1 MQIVKQEF
9 TKKNKYNVYLSNGEV
24 LNLQEQVITENEL
37 LLKKEMSQELY
48 NKLVRDNKIY
58 ELMEMAVKYISIR
71 LRSIKEVK
79 DYLLKKG
86 GSNNEVE
93 DAVQKLIE
101 SGYLDD
107 DRFTKAFIK
116 DKLKF
121 TTIGDY
127 KIKMQLNK
135 LGVSTSIIE
144 DNMNKIDEHIIEEKI
159 KKIIEKDKKTNKKYS
174 GQILKNKIYNHLLN
188 QGYSQEKVITIINK
202 YDFQYKIAENSKNI
216 SGDDKMK
223 KILGVF
229 IFLLLLVG
237 CSLSNSPTSKVEDL
251 LSKYQSLDSDIKNGI
266 DNVLEEETLTNNQK
280 ERYRKLIEKQYK
292 NLTYQIKDEK
302 IDGDTAIITT
312 EIEVLDYK
320 KATNETS
327 TYYSDKK
334 DYTVEEYNDTKLN
347 NLEKIKD
354 KVTYTI
360 DFEVKKDK
368 DGNWQLSSLN
378 NETIKKIQGMY

>member
-1 MQIVKQEF
+1 MQIVKYEF

-71 LRSIKEVK
+71 LRSIKEIK

-127 KIKMQLNK
+127 KIKIQLNK

-188 QGYSQEKVITIINK
+188 QGYSQEKVITIINT
-202 YDFQYKIAENSKNI
+202 YDF
-216 SGDDKMK
+216 
-223 KILGVF
+223 
-229 IFLLLLVG
+229 
-237 CSLSNSPTSKVEDL
+237 
-251 LSKYQSLDSDIKNGI
+251 
-266 DNVLEEETLTNNQK
+266 
-280 ERYRKLIEKQYK
+280 
-292 NLTYQIKDEK
+292 
-302 IDGDTAIITT
+302 
-312 EIEVLDYK
+312 
-320 KATNETS
+320 
-327 TYYSDKK
+327 
-334 DYTVEEYNDTKLN
+334 
-347 NLEKIKD
+347 
-354 KVTYTI
+354 
-360 DFEVKKDK
+360 
-368 DGNWQLSSLN
+368 
-378 NETIKKIQGMY
+378 

>member
-1 MQIVKQEF
+1 MQIVKYEF

-135 LGVSTSIIE
+135 LVVSTS
-144 DNMNKIDEHIIEEKI
+144 IIEEKI

-188 QGYSQEKVITIINK
+188 QGYSQEKVITIINT
-202 YDFQYKIAENSKNI
+202 YDF
-216 SGDDKMK
+216 
-223 KILGVF
+223 
-229 IFLLLLVG
+229 
-237 CSLSNSPTSKVEDL
+237 
-251 LSKYQSLDSDIKNGI
+251 
-266 DNVLEEETLTNNQK
+266 
-280 ERYRKLIEKQYK
+280 
-292 NLTYQIKDEK
+292 
-302 IDGDTAIITT
+302 
-312 EIEVLDYK
+312 
-320 KATNETS
+320 
-327 TYYSDKK
+327 
-334 DYTVEEYNDTKLN
+334 
-347 NLEKIKD
+347 
-354 KVTYTI
+354 
-360 DFEVKKDK
+360 
-368 DGNWQLSSLN
+368 
-378 NETIKKIQGMY
+378 

>member
-1 MQIVKQEF
+1 MQIVKYEF

-86 GSNNEVE
+86 VSNNEVE

-159 KKIIEKDKKTNKKYS
+159 KKIIEKDKKTNKKYR

-188 QGYSQEKVITIINK
+188 QGYSQEKVITIINT
-202 YDFQYKIAENSKNI
+202 YDF
-216 SGDDKMK
+216 
-223 KILGVF
+223 
-229 IFLLLLVG
+229 
-237 CSLSNSPTSKVEDL
+237 
-251 LSKYQSLDSDIKNGI
+251 
-266 DNVLEEETLTNNQK
+266 
-280 ERYRKLIEKQYK
+280 
-292 NLTYQIKDEK
+292 
-302 IDGDTAIITT
+302 
-312 EIEVLDYK
+312 
-320 KATNETS
+320 
-327 TYYSDKK
+327 
-334 DYTVEEYNDTKLN
+334 
-347 NLEKIKD
+347 
-354 KVTYTI
+354 
-360 DFEVKKDK
+360 
-368 DGNWQLSSLN
+368 
-378 NETIKKIQGMY
+378 

>member
-1 MQIVKQEF
+1 MQIVKYEF

-37 LLKKEMSQELY
+37 LLKKEISQELY

-188 QGYSQEKVITIINK
+188 QGYSQDKVITIINT
-202 YDFQYKIAENSKNI
+202 YDF
-216 SGDDKMK
+216 
-223 KILGVF
+223 
-229 IFLLLLVG
+229 
-237 CSLSNSPTSKVEDL
+237 
-251 LSKYQSLDSDIKNGI
+251 
-266 DNVLEEETLTNNQK
+266 
-280 ERYRKLIEKQYK
+280 
-292 NLTYQIKDEK
+292 
-302 IDGDTAIITT
+302 
-312 EIEVLDYK
+312 
-320 KATNETS
+320 
-327 TYYSDKK
+327 
-334 DYTVEEYNDTKLN
+334 
-347 NLEKIKD
+347 
-354 KVTYTI
+354 
-360 DFEVKKDK
+360 
-368 DGNWQLSSLN
+368 
-378 NETIKKIQGMY
+378 

>member
-1 MQIVKQEF
+1 MQIVKYEF

-93 DAVQKLIE
+93 YAVQKLIE

-159 KKIIEKDKKTNKKYS
+159 KKIIEKDKKRNKKYT

-188 QGYSQEKVITIINK
+188 QGYSQEKVITIINT
-202 YDFQYKIAENSKNI
+202 YDF
-216 SGDDKMK
+216 
-223 KILGVF
+223 
-229 IFLLLLVG
+229 
-237 CSLSNSPTSKVEDL
+237 
-251 LSKYQSLDSDIKNGI
+251 
-266 DNVLEEETLTNNQK
+266 
-280 ERYRKLIEKQYK
+280 
-292 NLTYQIKDEK
+292 
-302 IDGDTAIITT
+302 
-312 EIEVLDYK
+312 
-320 KATNETS
+320 
-327 TYYSDKK
+327 
-334 DYTVEEYNDTKLN
+334 
-347 NLEKIKD
+347 
-354 KVTYTI
+354 
-360 DFEVKKDK
+360 
-368 DGNWQLSSLN
+368 
-378 NETIKKIQGMY
+378 

>member
-1 MQIVKQEF
+1 MQIVKYEF

-174 GQILKNKIYNHLLN
+174 GQIRKNKIYNHLLN
-188 QGYSQEKVITIINK
+188 QGYSQEKVITIINT
-202 YDFQYKIAENSKNI
+202 YDF
-216 SGDDKMK
+216 
-223 KILGVF
+223 
-229 IFLLLLVG
+229 
-237 CSLSNSPTSKVEDL
+237 
-251 LSKYQSLDSDIKNGI
+251 
-266 DNVLEEETLTNNQK
+266 
-280 ERYRKLIEKQYK
+280 
-292 NLTYQIKDEK
+292 
-302 IDGDTAIITT
+302 
-312 EIEVLDYK
+312 
-320 KATNETS
+320 
-327 TYYSDKK
+327 
-334 DYTVEEYNDTKLN
+334 
-347 NLEKIKD
+347 
-354 KVTYTI
+354 
-360 DFEVKKDK
+360 
-368 DGNWQLSSLN
+368 
-378 NETIKKIQGMY
+378 

>member
-1 MQIVKQEF
+1 MQIVKYEF

-37 LLKKEMSQELY
+37 LLKKEISQELY

-71 LRSIKEVK
+71 LRSIKEIK

-93 DAVQKLIE
+93 DAVQRLIE

-188 QGYSQEKVITIINK
+188 QGYSQEKVITIINT
-202 YDFQYKIAENSKNI
+202 YDF
-216 SGDDKMK
+216 
-223 KILGVF
+223 
-229 IFLLLLVG
+229 
-237 CSLSNSPTSKVEDL
+237 
-251 LSKYQSLDSDIKNGI
+251 
-266 DNVLEEETLTNNQK
+266 
-280 ERYRKLIEKQYK
+280 
-292 NLTYQIKDEK
+292 
-302 IDGDTAIITT
+302 
-312 EIEVLDYK
+312 
-320 KATNETS
+320 
-327 TYYSDKK
+327 
-334 DYTVEEYNDTKLN
+334 
-347 NLEKIKD
+347 
-354 KVTYTI
+354 
-360 DFEVKKDK
+360 
-368 DGNWQLSSLN
+368 
-378 NETIKKIQGMY
+378 

>member
-1 MQIVKQEF
+1 MQIVKYEF

-159 KKIIEKDKKTNKKYS
+159 KKIIKKDKKTNKKYS

-188 QGYSQEKVITIINK
+188 QGYSQEKVITIINT
-202 YDFQYKIAENSKNI
+202 YDF
-216 SGDDKMK
+216 
-223 KILGVF
+223 
-229 IFLLLLVG
+229 
-237 CSLSNSPTSKVEDL
+237 
-251 LSKYQSLDSDIKNGI
+251 
-266 DNVLEEETLTNNQK
+266 
-280 ERYRKLIEKQYK
+280 
-292 NLTYQIKDEK
+292 
-302 IDGDTAIITT
+302 
-312 EIEVLDYK
+312 
-320 KATNETS
+320 
-327 TYYSDKK
+327 
-334 DYTVEEYNDTKLN
+334 
-347 NLEKIKD
+347 
-354 KVTYTI
+354 
-360 DFEVKKDK
+360 
-368 DGNWQLSSLN
+368 
-378 NETIKKIQGMY
+378 

>member
-1 MQIVKQEF
+1 MQIVKYEF

-86 GSNNEVE
+86 VSNNEVE

-135 LGVSTSIIE
+135 VGVSTSIIE

-188 QGYSQEKVITIINK
+188 QGYSQEKVITIINT
-202 YDFQYKIAENSKNI
+202 YDF
-216 SGDDKMK
+216 
-223 KILGVF
+223 
-229 IFLLLLVG
+229 
-237 CSLSNSPTSKVEDL
+237 
-251 LSKYQSLDSDIKNGI
+251 
-266 DNVLEEETLTNNQK
+266 
-280 ERYRKLIEKQYK
+280 
-292 NLTYQIKDEK
+292 
-302 IDGDTAIITT
+302 
-312 EIEVLDYK
+312 
-320 KATNETS
+320 
-327 TYYSDKK
+327 
-334 DYTVEEYNDTKLN
+334 
-347 NLEKIKD
+347 
-354 KVTYTI
+354 
-360 DFEVKKDK
+360 
-368 DGNWQLSSLN
+368 
-378 NETIKKIQGMY
+378 

>member
-1 MQIVKQEF
+1 MQIVKYEF

-71 LRSIKEVK
+71 LRSIKEIK

-121 TTIGDY
+121 TTIGDH
-127 KIKMQLNK
+127 KIKMQLNN
-135 LGVSTSIIE
+135 LGVSSSIIE
-144 DNMNKIDEHIIEEKI
+144 DNMDKIDNNIIEEKI

-188 QGYSQEKVITIINK
+188 QGYSQDKVITIINT
-202 YDFQYKIAENSKNI
+202 YDF
-216 SGDDKMK
+216 
-223 KILGVF
+223 
-229 IFLLLLVG
+229 
-237 CSLSNSPTSKVEDL
+237 
-251 LSKYQSLDSDIKNGI
+251 
-266 DNVLEEETLTNNQK
+266 
-280 ERYRKLIEKQYK
+280 
-292 NLTYQIKDEK
+292 
-302 IDGDTAIITT
+302 
-312 EIEVLDYK
+312 
-320 KATNETS
+320 
-327 TYYSDKK
+327 
-334 DYTVEEYNDTKLN
+334 
-347 NLEKIKD
+347 
-354 KVTYTI
+354 
-360 DFEVKKDK
+360 
-368 DGNWQLSSLN
+368 
-378 NETIKKIQGMY
+378 

>member
-1 MQIVKQEF
+1 MQIVKYEF

-71 LRSIKEVK
+71 LRSIKEIK

-93 DAVQKLIE
+93 DAVQRLIE

-188 QGYSQEKVITIINK
+188 QGYSQEKVITIINT
-202 YDFQYKIAENSKNI
+202 YDF
-216 SGDDKMK
+216 
-223 KILGVF
+223 
-229 IFLLLLVG
+229 
-237 CSLSNSPTSKVEDL
+237 
-251 LSKYQSLDSDIKNGI
+251 
-266 DNVLEEETLTNNQK
+266 
-280 ERYRKLIEKQYK
+280 
-292 NLTYQIKDEK
+292 
-302 IDGDTAIITT
+302 
-312 EIEVLDYK
+312 
-320 KATNETS
+320 
-327 TYYSDKK
+327 
-334 DYTVEEYNDTKLN
+334 
-347 NLEKIKD
+347 
-354 KVTYTI
+354 
-360 DFEVKKDK
+360 
-368 DGNWQLSSLN
+368 
-378 NETIKKIQGMY
+378 

>member
-1 MQIVKQEF
+1 MQIVKYEF

-188 QGYSQEKVITIINK
+188 QGYSQEKVITIINT
-202 YDFQYKIAENSKNI
+202 YDF
-216 SGDDKMK
+216 
-223 KILGVF
+223 
-229 IFLLLLVG
+229 
-237 CSLSNSPTSKVEDL
+237 
-251 LSKYQSLDSDIKNGI
+251 
-266 DNVLEEETLTNNQK
+266 
-280 ERYRKLIEKQYK
+280 
-292 NLTYQIKDEK
+292 
-302 IDGDTAIITT
+302 
-312 EIEVLDYK
+312 
-320 KATNETS
+320 
-327 TYYSDKK
+327 
-334 DYTVEEYNDTKLN
+334 
-347 NLEKIKD
+347 
-354 KVTYTI
+354 
-360 DFEVKKDK
+360 
-368 DGNWQLSSLN
+368 
-378 NETIKKIQGMY
+378 

>member
-1 MQIVKQEF
+1 MQIVKYEF

-71 LRSIKEVK
+71 LRSIKEIK

-188 QGYSQEKVITIINK
+188 QGYSQEKVITIINT
-202 YDFQYKIAENSKNI
+202 YDF
-216 SGDDKMK
+216 
-223 KILGVF
+223 
-229 IFLLLLVG
+229 
-237 CSLSNSPTSKVEDL
+237 
-251 LSKYQSLDSDIKNGI
+251 
-266 DNVLEEETLTNNQK
+266 
-280 ERYRKLIEKQYK
+280 
-292 NLTYQIKDEK
+292 
-302 IDGDTAIITT
+302 
-312 EIEVLDYK
+312 
-320 KATNETS
+320 
-327 TYYSDKK
+327 
-334 DYTVEEYNDTKLN
+334 
-347 NLEKIKD
+347 
-354 KVTYTI
+354 
-360 DFEVKKDK
+360 
-368 DGNWQLSSLN
+368 
-378 NETIKKIQGMY
+378 

>member
-1 MQIVKQEF
+1 MQIVKYEF

-86 GSNNEVE
+86 GYNNEVE

-188 QGYSQEKVITIINK
+188 QGYSQQKAITIINT
-202 YDFQYKIAENSKNI
+202 YDF
-216 SGDDKMK
+216 
-223 KILGVF
+223 
-229 IFLLLLVG
+229 
-237 CSLSNSPTSKVEDL
+237 
-251 LSKYQSLDSDIKNGI
+251 
-266 DNVLEEETLTNNQK
+266 
-280 ERYRKLIEKQYK
+280 
-292 NLTYQIKDEK
+292 
-302 IDGDTAIITT
+302 
-312 EIEVLDYK
+312 
-320 KATNETS
+320 
-327 TYYSDKK
+327 
-334 DYTVEEYNDTKLN
+334 
-347 NLEKIKD
+347 
-354 KVTYTI
+354 
-360 DFEVKKDK
+360 
-368 DGNWQLSSLN
+368 
-378 NETIKKIQGMY
+378 

>member
-1 MQIVKQEF
+1 MQIVKYEF

-93 DAVQKLIE
+93 YAVQKLIE

-135 LGVSTSIIE
+135 VGVSTSIIE

-188 QGYSQEKVITIINK
+188 QGYSQEKVITIINT
-202 YDFQYKIAENSKNI
+202 YDF
-216 SGDDKMK
+216 
-223 KILGVF
+223 
-229 IFLLLLVG
+229 
-237 CSLSNSPTSKVEDL
+237 
-251 LSKYQSLDSDIKNGI
+251 
-266 DNVLEEETLTNNQK
+266 
-280 ERYRKLIEKQYK
+280 
-292 NLTYQIKDEK
+292 
-302 IDGDTAIITT
+302 
-312 EIEVLDYK
+312 
-320 KATNETS
+320 
-327 TYYSDKK
+327 
-334 DYTVEEYNDTKLN
+334 
-347 NLEKIKD
+347 
-354 KVTYTI
+354 
-360 DFEVKKDK
+360 
-368 DGNWQLSSLN
+368 
-378 NETIKKIQGMY
+378 

>member
-1 MQIVKQEF
+1 MQIVKYEF

-71 LRSIKEVK
+71 LRSIKEIK

-121 TTIGDY
+121 TTIGDH
-127 KIKMQLNK
+127 KIKMQLNN
-135 LGVSTSIIE
+135 LGVSSSIIE
-144 DNMNKIDEHIIEEKI
+144 DNMDKIDNNIIEEKI
-159 KKIIEKDKKTNKKYS
+159 KKIIEKDKKRNKKYT

-188 QGYSQEKVITIINK
+188 QGYSQDKVITIINT
-202 YDFQYKIAENSKNI
+202 YDF
-216 SGDDKMK
+216 
-223 KILGVF
+223 
-229 IFLLLLVG
+229 
-237 CSLSNSPTSKVEDL
+237 
-251 LSKYQSLDSDIKNGI
+251 
-266 DNVLEEETLTNNQK
+266 
-280 ERYRKLIEKQYK
+280 
-292 NLTYQIKDEK
+292 
-302 IDGDTAIITT
+302 
-312 EIEVLDYK
+312 
-320 KATNETS
+320 
-327 TYYSDKK
+327 
-334 DYTVEEYNDTKLN
+334 
-347 NLEKIKD
+347 
-354 KVTYTI
+354 
-360 DFEVKKDK
+360 
-368 DGNWQLSSLN
+368 
-378 NETIKKIQGMY
+378 

>member
-1 MQIVKQEF
+1 MQIVKYEF

-86 GSNNEVE
+86 GYNNEVE

-188 QGYSQEKVITIINK
+188 QGYSQEKVITIINT
-202 YDFQYKIAENSKNI
+202 YDF
-216 SGDDKMK
+216 
-223 KILGVF
+223 
-229 IFLLLLVG
+229 
-237 CSLSNSPTSKVEDL
+237 
-251 LSKYQSLDSDIKNGI
+251 
-266 DNVLEEETLTNNQK
+266 
-280 ERYRKLIEKQYK
+280 
-292 NLTYQIKDEK
+292 
-302 IDGDTAIITT
+302 
-312 EIEVLDYK
+312 
-320 KATNETS
+320 
-327 TYYSDKK
+327 
-334 DYTVEEYNDTKLN
+334 
-347 NLEKIKD
+347 
-354 KVTYTI
+354 
-360 DFEVKKDK
+360 
-368 DGNWQLSSLN
+368 
-378 NETIKKIQGMY
+378 

>member
-1 MQIVKQEF
+1 MQIVKYEF

-71 LRSIKEVK
+71 LRSIKEIK

-159 KKIIEKDKKTNKKYS
+159 KKIIEKDKKINKKYS

-188 QGYSQEKVITIINK
+188 QGYSQEKIITIINT
-202 YDFQYKIAENSKNI
+202 YDF
-216 SGDDKMK
+216 
-223 KILGVF
+223 
-229 IFLLLLVG
+229 
-237 CSLSNSPTSKVEDL
+237 
-251 LSKYQSLDSDIKNGI
+251 
-266 DNVLEEETLTNNQK
+266 
-280 ERYRKLIEKQYK
+280 
-292 NLTYQIKDEK
+292 
-302 IDGDTAIITT
+302 
-312 EIEVLDYK
+312 
-320 KATNETS
+320 
-327 TYYSDKK
+327 
-334 DYTVEEYNDTKLN
+334 
-347 NLEKIKD
+347 
-354 KVTYTI
+354 
-360 DFEVKKDK
+360 
-368 DGNWQLSSLN
+368 
-378 NETIKKIQGMY
+378 

>member
-1 MQIVKQEF
+1 MQIVKYEF

-159 KKIIEKDKKTNKKYS
+159 KK
-174 GQILKNKIYNHLLN
+174 
-188 QGYSQEKVITIINK
+188 
-202 YDFQYKIAENSKNI
+202 
-216 SGDDKMK
+216 
-223 KILGVF
+223 
-229 IFLLLLVG
+229 
-237 CSLSNSPTSKVEDL
+237 
-251 LSKYQSLDSDIKNGI
+251 
-266 DNVLEEETLTNNQK
+266 
-280 ERYRKLIEKQYK
+280 
-292 NLTYQIKDEK
+292 
-302 IDGDTAIITT
+302 
-312 EIEVLDYK
+312 
-320 KATNETS
+320 
-327 TYYSDKK
+327 
-334 DYTVEEYNDTKLN
+334 
-347 NLEKIKD
+347 
-354 KVTYTI
+354 
-360 DFEVKKDK
+360 
-368 DGNWQLSSLN
+368 
-378 NETIKKIQGMY
+378 

>member
-1 MQIVKQEF
+1 MQIVKYEF

-107 DRFTKAFIK
+107 NRFTKAFIK

-188 QGYSQEKVITIINK
+188 QGYSQEKVITIINT
-202 YDFQYKIAENSKNI
+202 YDF
-216 SGDDKMK
+216 
-223 KILGVF
+223 
-229 IFLLLLVG
+229 
-237 CSLSNSPTSKVEDL
+237 
-251 LSKYQSLDSDIKNGI
+251 
-266 DNVLEEETLTNNQK
+266 
-280 ERYRKLIEKQYK
+280 
-292 NLTYQIKDEK
+292 
-302 IDGDTAIITT
+302 
-312 EIEVLDYK
+312 
-320 KATNETS
+320 
-327 TYYSDKK
+327 
-334 DYTVEEYNDTKLN
+334 
-347 NLEKIKD
+347 
-354 KVTYTI
+354 
-360 DFEVKKDK
+360 
-368 DGNWQLSSLN
+368 
-378 NETIKKIQGMY
+378 

>member
-1 MQIVKQEF
+1 MQIVKYEF

-37 LLKKEMSQELY
+37 LLKKEISQELY

-71 LRSIKEVK
+71 LRSIKEIK

-121 TTIGDY
+121 TTIGDH
-127 KIKMQLNK
+127 KIKMQLNN

-144 DNMNKIDEHIIEEKI
+144 DNMDKIDNNIIEEKI

-188 QGYSQEKVITIINK
+188 QGYSQDKVITIINT
-202 YDFQYKIAENSKNI
+202 YDF
-216 SGDDKMK
+216 
-223 KILGVF
+223 
-229 IFLLLLVG
+229 
-237 CSLSNSPTSKVEDL
+237 
-251 LSKYQSLDSDIKNGI
+251 
-266 DNVLEEETLTNNQK
+266 
-280 ERYRKLIEKQYK
+280 
-292 NLTYQIKDEK
+292 
-302 IDGDTAIITT
+302 
-312 EIEVLDYK
+312 
-320 KATNETS
+320 
-327 TYYSDKK
+327 
-334 DYTVEEYNDTKLN
+334 
-347 NLEKIKD
+347 
-354 KVTYTI
+354 
-360 DFEVKKDK
+360 
-368 DGNWQLSSLN
+368 
-378 NETIKKIQGMY
+378 

>member
-1 MQIVKQEF
+1 MQIVKYEF

-58 ELMEMAVKYISIR
+58 ELMEMAVKHISIR

-188 QGYSQEKVITIINK
+188 QGYSQEKVITIINT
-202 YDFQYKIAENSKNI
+202 YDF
-216 SGDDKMK
+216 
-223 KILGVF
+223 
-229 IFLLLLVG
+229 
-237 CSLSNSPTSKVEDL
+237 
-251 LSKYQSLDSDIKNGI
+251 
-266 DNVLEEETLTNNQK
+266 
-280 ERYRKLIEKQYK
+280 
-292 NLTYQIKDEK
+292 
-302 IDGDTAIITT
+302 
-312 EIEVLDYK
+312 
-320 KATNETS
+320 
-327 TYYSDKK
+327 
-334 DYTVEEYNDTKLN
+334 
-347 NLEKIKD
+347 
-354 KVTYTI
+354 
-360 DFEVKKDK
+360 
-368 DGNWQLSSLN
+368 
-378 NETIKKIQGMY
+378 

>member
-1 MQIVKQEF
+1 MQIVKYEF

-24 LNLQEQVITENEL
+24 LNLQEQVITENEIM
-37 LLKKEMSQELY
+37 LKKEMSQELY

-58 ELMEMAVKYISIR
+58 ELMEMAVKYISVR

-188 QGYSQEKVITIINK
+188 QGYSQEKVITIINT
-202 YDFQYKIAENSKNI
+202 YDF
-216 SGDDKMK
+216 
-223 KILGVF
+223 
-229 IFLLLLVG
+229 
-237 CSLSNSPTSKVEDL
+237 
-251 LSKYQSLDSDIKNGI
+251 
-266 DNVLEEETLTNNQK
+266 
-280 ERYRKLIEKQYK
+280 
-292 NLTYQIKDEK
+292 
-302 IDGDTAIITT
+302 
-312 EIEVLDYK
+312 
-320 KATNETS
+320 
-327 TYYSDKK
+327 
-334 DYTVEEYNDTKLN
+334 
-347 NLEKIKD
+347 
-354 KVTYTI
+354 
-360 DFEVKKDK
+360 
-368 DGNWQLSSLN
+368 
-378 NETIKKIQGMY
+378 

>member
-1 MQIVKQEF
+1 MQIVKYEF

-37 LLKKEMSQELY
+37 LLKKEISQELY

-93 DAVQKLIE
+93 DAVQRLIE

-135 LGVSTSIIE
+135 VGVSTSIIE

-188 QGYSQEKVITIINK
+188 QGYSQEKVITIINT
-202 YDFQYKIAENSKNI
+202 YDF
-216 SGDDKMK
+216 
-223 KILGVF
+223 
-229 IFLLLLVG
+229 
-237 CSLSNSPTSKVEDL
+237 
-251 LSKYQSLDSDIKNGI
+251 
-266 DNVLEEETLTNNQK
+266 
-280 ERYRKLIEKQYK
+280 
-292 NLTYQIKDEK
+292 
-302 IDGDTAIITT
+302 
-312 EIEVLDYK
+312 
-320 KATNETS
+320 
-327 TYYSDKK
+327 
-334 DYTVEEYNDTKLN
+334 
-347 NLEKIKD
+347 
-354 KVTYTI
+354 
-360 DFEVKKDK
+360 
-368 DGNWQLSSLN
+368 
-378 NETIKKIQGMY
+378 

>member
-1 MQIVKQEF
+1 MQIVKYEF

-159 KKIIEKDKKTNKKYS
+159 KKIIEKDKKINKKYS

-188 QGYSQEKVITIINK
+188 QGYSQEKVITIINT
-202 YDFQYKIAENSKNI
+202 YDF
-216 SGDDKMK
+216 
-223 KILGVF
+223 
-229 IFLLLLVG
+229 
-237 CSLSNSPTSKVEDL
+237 
-251 LSKYQSLDSDIKNGI
+251 
-266 DNVLEEETLTNNQK
+266 
-280 ERYRKLIEKQYK
+280 
-292 NLTYQIKDEK
+292 
-302 IDGDTAIITT
+302 
-312 EIEVLDYK
+312 
-320 KATNETS
+320 
-327 TYYSDKK
+327 
-334 DYTVEEYNDTKLN
+334 
-347 NLEKIKD
+347 
-354 KVTYTI
+354 
-360 DFEVKKDK
+360 
-368 DGNWQLSSLN
+368 
-378 NETIKKIQGMY
+378 

>member
-1 MQIVKQEF
+1 MQIVKYEF

-159 KKIIEKDKKTNKKYS
+159 
-174 GQILKNKIYNHLLN
+174 
-188 QGYSQEKVITIINK
+188 
-202 YDFQYKIAENSKNI
+202 
-216 SGDDKMK
+216 
-223 KILGVF
+223 
-229 IFLLLLVG
+229 
-237 CSLSNSPTSKVEDL
+237 
-251 LSKYQSLDSDIKNGI
+251 
-266 DNVLEEETLTNNQK
+266 
-280 ERYRKLIEKQYK
+280 
-292 NLTYQIKDEK
+292 
-302 IDGDTAIITT
+302 
-312 EIEVLDYK
+312 
-320 KATNETS
+320 
-327 TYYSDKK
+327 
-334 DYTVEEYNDTKLN
+334 
-347 NLEKIKD
+347 
-354 KVTYTI
+354 
-360 DFEVKKDK
+360 
-368 DGNWQLSSLN
+368 
-378 NETIKKIQGMY
+378 

>member
-1 MQIVKQEF
+1 MQIVKYEF

-24 LNLQEQVITENEL
+24 LNLQEQVIPENEL

-188 QGYSQEKVITIINK
+188 QGYSQEKVITIINT
-202 YDFQYKIAENSKNI
+202 YDF
-216 SGDDKMK
+216 
-223 KILGVF
+223 
-229 IFLLLLVG
+229 
-237 CSLSNSPTSKVEDL
+237 
-251 LSKYQSLDSDIKNGI
+251 
-266 DNVLEEETLTNNQK
+266 
-280 ERYRKLIEKQYK
+280 
-292 NLTYQIKDEK
+292 
-302 IDGDTAIITT
+302 
-312 EIEVLDYK
+312 
-320 KATNETS
+320 
-327 TYYSDKK
+327 
-334 DYTVEEYNDTKLN
+334 
-347 NLEKIKD
+347 
-354 KVTYTI
+354 
-360 DFEVKKDK
+360 
-368 DGNWQLSSLN
+368 
-378 NETIKKIQGMY
+378 

>member
-1 MQIVKQEF
+1 
-9 TKKNKYNVYLSNGEV
+9 
-24 LNLQEQVITENEL
+24 
-37 LLKKEMSQELY
+37 MSQELY

-79 DYLLKKG
+79 DYLLKKD

-188 QGYSQEKVITIINK
+188 QGYSQEKVITIINT

-327 TYYSDKK
+327 TYYLDKK

-347 NLEKIKD
+347 NLEKVKD

>member
-1 MQIVKQEF
+1 MQIVKYEF

-202 YDFQYKIAENSKNI
+202 YDF
-216 SGDDKMK
+216 
-223 KILGVF
+223 
-229 IFLLLLVG
+229 
-237 CSLSNSPTSKVEDL
+237 
-251 LSKYQSLDSDIKNGI
+251 
-266 DNVLEEETLTNNQK
+266 
-280 ERYRKLIEKQYK
+280 
-292 NLTYQIKDEK
+292 
-302 IDGDTAIITT
+302 
-312 EIEVLDYK
+312 
-320 KATNETS
+320 
-327 TYYSDKK
+327 
-334 DYTVEEYNDTKLN
+334 
-347 NLEKIKD
+347 
-354 KVTYTI
+354 
-360 DFEVKKDK
+360 
-368 DGNWQLSSLN
+368 
-378 NETIKKIQGMY
+378 

>member
-1 MQIVKQEF
+1 MQIVKYEF

-86 GSNNEVE
+86 VSNNEVE

-188 QGYSQEKVITIINK
+188 QGYSQEKVITIINT
-202 YDFQYKIAENSKNI
+202 YDF
-216 SGDDKMK
+216 
-223 KILGVF
+223 
-229 IFLLLLVG
+229 
-237 CSLSNSPTSKVEDL
+237 
-251 LSKYQSLDSDIKNGI
+251 
-266 DNVLEEETLTNNQK
+266 
-280 ERYRKLIEKQYK
+280 
-292 NLTYQIKDEK
+292 
-302 IDGDTAIITT
+302 
-312 EIEVLDYK
+312 
-320 KATNETS
+320 
-327 TYYSDKK
+327 
-334 DYTVEEYNDTKLN
+334 
-347 NLEKIKD
+347 
-354 KVTYTI
+354 
-360 DFEVKKDK
+360 
-368 DGNWQLSSLN
+368 
-378 NETIKKIQGMY
+378 

>member
-1 MQIVKQEF
+1 MQIVKYEF

-71 LRSIKEVK
+71 LRSIKEIK

-121 TTIGDY
+121 TTIGDH
-127 KIKMQLNK
+127 KIKMQLNN
-135 LGVSTSIIE
+135 LGVSSSIIE
-144 DNMNKIDEHIIEEKI
+144 DNMDKIDNNIIEEKI

-188 QGYSQEKVITIINK
+188 QGYSQDKVITIINT

-216 SGDDKMK
+216 
-223 KILGVF
+223 
-229 IFLLLLVG
+229 
-237 CSLSNSPTSKVEDL
+237 
-251 LSKYQSLDSDIKNGI
+251 NG
-266 DNVLEEETLTNNQK
+266 
-280 ERYRKLIEKQYK
+280 
-292 NLTYQIKDEK
+292 
-302 IDGDTAIITT
+302 
-312 EIEVLDYK
+312 
-320 KATNETS
+320 
-327 TYYSDKK
+327 
-334 DYTVEEYNDTKLN
+334 
-347 NLEKIKD
+347 
-354 KVTYTI
+354 
-360 DFEVKKDK
+360 
-368 DGNWQLSSLN
+368 
-378 NETIKKIQGMY
+378 

>member
-1 MQIVKQEF
+1 MQIVKYEF

-188 QGYSQEKVITIINK
+188 QGYSQEKVITITNT
-202 YDFQYKIAENSKNI
+202 YDF
-216 SGDDKMK
+216 
-223 KILGVF
+223 
-229 IFLLLLVG
+229 
-237 CSLSNSPTSKVEDL
+237 
-251 LSKYQSLDSDIKNGI
+251 
-266 DNVLEEETLTNNQK
+266 
-280 ERYRKLIEKQYK
+280 
-292 NLTYQIKDEK
+292 
-302 IDGDTAIITT
+302 
-312 EIEVLDYK
+312 
-320 KATNETS
+320 
-327 TYYSDKK
+327 
-334 DYTVEEYNDTKLN
+334 
-347 NLEKIKD
+347 
-354 KVTYTI
+354 
-360 DFEVKKDK
+360 
-368 DGNWQLSSLN
+368 
-378 NETIKKIQGMY
+378 